1 MDKKEFSKLKKN
13 GYVIIPNFIS
23 VQKCNKFEKILDKL
37 EKKKIKLKDKY
48 FLKSFIRGQVV
59 IRDIICHHIEFLNLL
74 SNNRLHKFIYSILQ
88 DQFIIDGVTASR
100 PIKTFKNYPSPH
112 IDSHLP
118 IKDFNNTLD
127 IVLQLCVNDFNKN
140 NGATYFWEKSH
151 MSGIK
156 CQVDKVNY
164 KKFKKIQVTAKKGSL
179 IIFLGQTW
187 HQLGDNHLG
196 NKRWGIL
203 YHLKKWWIK
212 PSSDY
217 SKYFYKS
224 FAKFNNRQKM
234 LLGFSSI
241 SPLPLSK
248 RIKTKV
254 SPKSLPKSYKNLL

>member
-1 MDKKEFSKLKKN
+1 
-13 GYVIIPNFIS
+13 
-23 VQKCNKFEKILDKL
+23 
-37 EKKKIKLKDKY
+37 
-48 FLKSFIRGQVV
+48 
-59 IRDIICHHIEFLNLL
+59 
-74 SNNRLHKFIYSILQ
+74 
-88 DQFIIDGVTASR
+88 
-100 PIKTFKNYPSPH
+100 
-112 IDSHLP
+112 
-118 IKDFNNTLD
+118 
-127 IVLQLCVNDFNKN
+127 
-140 NGATYFWEKSH
+140 

-156 CQVDKVNY
+156 CQVEKVNY

-196 NKRWGIL
+196 TKRWGIL